1 MLNHSPAPA
10 TAPASVLVVD
20 DQRDVA
26 DSLARLHR
34 AAAGHQVRVA
44 YDGARAI
51 RMATAAVP
59 DVVVCDIA
67 MPGLPGLRV
76 AEALGRL
83 DPRPLLIAVTAF
95 SGLCPEAAAREAGFD
110 HFLTKPADPL
120 AIAALIR
127 NRTRRATLAPS
138 PAGVQDVLAAER

>member
-1 MLNHSPAPA
+1 MPDPSPA
-10 TAPASVLVVD
+10 APAVPVSVLVVD
-20 DQRDVA
+20 DKKDVA
-26 DSLARLHR
+26 DSLAQYLR
-34 AAAGHQVRVA
+34 AAAGHRVRVA

-76 AEALGRL
+76 AEALGKL

-95 SGLCPEAAAREAGFD
+95 GGLCPEAAARAAGFD
-110 HFLTKPADPL
+110 HYLVKPADPL
-120 AIAALIR
+120 AVEALVR
-127 NRTRRATLAPS
+127 SRARPG
-138 PAGVQDVLAAER
+138 P

>member
-1 MLNHSPAPA
+1 MPDPSPA
-10 TAPASVLVVD
+10 APAVPVSVLVVD
-20 DQRDVA
+20 DKKDVA
-26 DSLARLHR
+26 DSLAQYLR
-34 AAAGHQVRVA
+34 AAAGHRVRVA

-76 AEALGRL
+76 AEALAGL

-95 SGLCPEAAAREAGFD
+95 GGLCPEAAARAAGFD
-110 HFLTKPADPL
+110 HYLVKPADPL
-120 AIAALIR
+120 AVEALVR
-127 NRTRRATLAPS
+127 SRARP
-138 PAGVQDVLAAER
+138 GR

>member
-1 MLNHSPAPA
+1 MPDSSLPAPA
-10 TAPASVLVVD
+10 APGSVLVVD
-20 DQRDVA
+20 DKKDIA
-26 DSLARLHR
+26 DSLAQFLR
-34 AAAGHQVRVA
+34 AAGGHRVRVA
-44 YDGARAI
+44 YDGARAV
-51 RMATAAVP
+51 RLATAAVP

-83 DPRPLLIAVTAF
+83 APRPLLIAVTAF

-120 AIAALIR
+120 AIEALVQT
-127 NRTRRATLAPS
+127 RTRR
-138 PAGVQDVLAAER
+138 G

>member
-1 MLNHSPAPA
+1 MPDPSPA
-10 TAPASVLVVD
+10 APPVPVSVLVVD
-20 DQRDVA
+20 DKKDVA
-26 DSLARLHR
+26 DSLAQYLR

-51 RMATAAVP
+51 RMAAAAVP

-83 DPRPLLIAVTAF
+83 EPRPLLIAVTAF

-110 HFLTKPADPL
+110 HYLTKPAGPV
-120 AIAALIR
+120 AVEALIQ
-127 NRTRRATLAPS
+127 TRARR
-138 PAGVQDVLAAER
+138 G